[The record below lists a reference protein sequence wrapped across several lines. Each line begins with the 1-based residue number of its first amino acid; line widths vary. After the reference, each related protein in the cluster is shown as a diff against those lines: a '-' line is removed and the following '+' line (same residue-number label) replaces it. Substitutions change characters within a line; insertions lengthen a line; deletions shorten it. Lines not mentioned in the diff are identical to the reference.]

1 MSGSTREDAMV
12 KYKRALEA
20 ISMKKATLKR
30 AASGGDDDD
39 IQFIGSSKR
48 KATATPAPSTLKK
61 TRGSRILP
69 NASHPSSDDQT
80 KVLASLTAKVF
91 PSTPACLPEGNP
103 LEAVQSLQGDLL
115 QVKVFPF
122 CLLIFE
128 LDRYEF

>member
-48 KATATPAPSTLKK
+48 KATATPPSTLKK

>member
-39 IQFIGSSKR
+39 IQFIVSSKR

-80 KVLASLTAKVF
+80 KVLARVF

-115 QVKVFPF
+115 QVKCFPF
-122 CLLIFE
+122 VC
-128 LDRYEF
+128 